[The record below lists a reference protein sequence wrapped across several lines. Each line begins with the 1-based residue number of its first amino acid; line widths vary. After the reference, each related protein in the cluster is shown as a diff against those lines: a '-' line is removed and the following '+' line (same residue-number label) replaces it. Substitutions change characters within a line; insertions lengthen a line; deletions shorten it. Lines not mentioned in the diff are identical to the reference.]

1 MPCSK
6 KKATTLTMTSSPI
19 RIAADSV
26 CDLPAEL
33 VASLG
38 VSIIPTYVNIGGVS
52 IADDGVGLDREAYY
66 RDLPTMSAQPTTA
79 APSPGDA
86 AAFYQRLFD
95 DGAEHI
101 VSIHVPENLSGTLN
115 AMRLGAEA
123 VAEDKITLVDSL
135 QLTFGIGLQVWAAAE
150 LAQDGADLTAVLD
163 QIERA
168 RAHGKLYAI
177 IDTMEY
183 LRRSGRVN
191 PLVASVGG
199 MLRIKPVI
207 QVEGGEIESIG
218 RLRTWSRAEQRLRE
232 LTRAEAP
239 LDRLAVMHVA
249 NRTGAE
255 RFLDSIRDIAPSD
268 TLVIETTPT
277 LGTHIGPGSIGVA
290 TLNRDW
296 RL

>member
-1 MPCSK
+1 
-6 KKATTLTMTSSPI
+6 MTSRRI

-38 VSIIPTYVNIGGVS
+38 VSIIPTYVNIGGES
-52 IADDGVGLDREAYY
+52 IADDGVGLDRERYY
-66 RDLPTMSAQPTTA
+66 RDLPSLAAQPTTA

-86 AAFYQRLFD
+86 AEFYRRILA

-101 VSIHVPENLSGTLN
+101 ISIHVPQNLSGTLN

-123 VAEDKITLVDSL
+123 AGKDKITLVDSL

-150 LAQDGADLTAVLD
+150 QAHAGAELD
-163 QIERA
+163 AILEQIQRVRA
-168 RAHGKLYAI
+168 YCKVYAI

-191 PLVASVGG
+191 TLVASLGG
-199 MLRIKPVI
+199 LLRIKPVI
-207 QVEGGEIESIG
+207 RVDRGEIESIG

-239 LDRLAVMHVA
+239 LDRLAVLHIA
-249 NRTGAE
+249 NRAGAE
-255 RFLDSIRDIAPSD
+255 RFLESIQDIAPSD

-290 TLNRDW
+290 TLSRNW
-296 RL
+296 RQ

>member
-1 MPCSK
+1 
-6 KKATTLTMTSSPI
+6 MTSSRI

-33 VASLG
+33 AAALG
-38 VSIIPTYVNIGGVS
+38 VSIIPTYVNIGRES
-52 IADDGVGLDREAYY
+52 IADDGVGLDREQYY
-66 RDLPTMSAQPTTA
+66 RDLPTLTTQPTTA

-86 AAFYQRLFD
+86 ADFYRRILD

-115 AMRLGAEA
+115 AMRLGAET
-123 VAEDKITLVDSL
+123 VGKDKITLVDSL

-150 LAQDGADLTAVLD
+150 LAQAGAQLD
-163 QIERA
+163 AILERIELVRG
-168 RAHGKLYAI
+168 HCHVYAI

-191 PLVASVGG
+191 SLVASVGG
-199 MLRIKPVI
+199 LLRIKPVI
-207 QVEGGEIESIG
+207 RVEGGEIESIG

-239 LDRLAVMHVA
+239 LDRLAVLHIA
-249 NRTGAE
+249 NRAGAE
-255 RFLDSIRDIAPSD
+255 SFLESIQDIAPSD

-290 TLNRDW
+290 TLKRDW
-296 RL
+296 RQ